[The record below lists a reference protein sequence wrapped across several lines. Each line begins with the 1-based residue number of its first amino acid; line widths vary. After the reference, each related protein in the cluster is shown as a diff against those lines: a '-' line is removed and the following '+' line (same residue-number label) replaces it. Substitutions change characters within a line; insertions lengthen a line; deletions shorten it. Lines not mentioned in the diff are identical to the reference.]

1 MPEITVLIGYIRYVI
16 EVTMPKLPPPPFR
29 AQNKSACWLAL
40 ARISSPL
47 ATTTSYESVLSQA
60 SPHRPISHPTPPP
73 RVSPATPVLEI
84 SPPVVA
90 SPYNTIGFRGQI
102 HPT

>member
-1 MPEITVLIGYIRYVI
+1 
-16 EVTMPKLPPPPFR
+16 
-29 AQNKSACWLAL
+29 
-40 ARISSPL
+40 
-47 ATTTSYESVLSQA
+47 VLSQA